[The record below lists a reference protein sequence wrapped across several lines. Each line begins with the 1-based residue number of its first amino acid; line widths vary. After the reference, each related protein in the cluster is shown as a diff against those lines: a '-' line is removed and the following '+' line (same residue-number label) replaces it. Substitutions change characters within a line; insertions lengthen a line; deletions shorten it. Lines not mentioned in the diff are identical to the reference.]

1 MNDREITLR
10 RAILEELDNTP
21 RTYLQPGRALYAS
34 LRLSVCPPPS
44 DVEFSEA
51 MRRLEA
57 EQWSIAKW
65 TPWAPSNGASPPLV
79 AQHSMSNYELRITN
93 YELRIKQSRLP
104 GSA

>member
-57 EQWSIAKW
+57 EAMVHCEVDALGSLKW
-65 TPWAPSNGASPPLV
+65 C
-79 AQHSMSNYELRITN
+79 ITSLGRAALN
-93 YELRIKQSRLP
+93 E
-104 GSA
+104 